1 MKDFIKLI
9 RYLLVAA
16 LFNSWLDLRGIN
28 YHWLDGRSFFMT
40 VWLIA
45 ATISITCFLLNYKS
59 EIKILS
65 EMKGEPTSTAHY
77 IGPILD
83 TKTLYVMVLSIAL
96 IVMISVELNH
106 QFAEQLN
113 EFIAIDSNQHES
125 INLFVSES
133 ECQESLSVKGECH
146 QVLKGVLGEKIY
158 Y

>member
-1 MKDFIKLI
+1 LKDFIKLI

-16 LFNSWLDLRGIN
+16 LYYSWQDLRGIG
-28 YHWLDGRSFFMT
+28 YYWLDGRSFFMT
-40 VWLIA
+40 VSLIA
-45 ATISITCFLLNYKS
+45 ATISIICFLFNYKS

-65 EMKGEPTSTAHY
+65 EMKGEPTTTTHY

-83 TKTLYVMVLSIAL
+83 TKTVYVMILSIAL

-113 EFIAIDSNQHES
+113 EFIAIEPNHHES
-125 INLFVSES
+125 INLFVSEL
-133 ECQESLSVKGECH
+133 ECQESLSVKGQCH